1 MTDATATTRAA
12 PAATPAAG
20 TGVRFPWRTFLL
32 VSLIVSMWIHASEH
46 FRYMLFVRPMLM
58 ESLAMVPGVAPMNL
72 PVFLSWGAWN
82 TMLAAMT
89 VLTYW
94 FYAQVFGAG
103 LRAVVIAG
111 TLSWLSS
118 FVFFWH
124 AFVNLN
130 LATLA
135 DLFVEPPMS
144 WVELVVA
151 SFIARAAFASPA
163 VRRLARERP

>member
-1 MTDATATTRAA
+1 MSDVAGRRHGAITRK
-12 PAATPAAG
+12 AG
-20 TGVRFPWRTFLL
+20 QRFPWKAFLL
-32 VSLIVSMWIHASEH
+32 TTLTASLWVHASEH

-58 ESLAMVPGVAPMNL
+58 ESLSMVPGVAPMNL
-72 PVFLSWGAWN
+72 PVFLSWGTWN

-94 FYAQVFGAG
+94 FYAQVFGHSVRSA
-103 LRAVVIAG
+103 VIAG

-124 AFVNLN
+124 AFVNLG
-130 LATLA
+130 LARLA
-135 DLFVEPPMS
+135 DIFVEPPMS

-151 SFIARAAFASPA
+151 SLIAFYCFSRSIFG
-163 VRRLARERP
+163 AR

>member
-1 MTDATATTRAA
+1 MTESTWTKAEA
-12 PAATPAAG
+12 PAAAA
-20 TGVRFPWRTFLL
+20 TQQVRFPWRLFLAAT
-32 VSLIVSMWIHASEH
+32 LIASMWVHASEH

-58 ESLAMVPGVAPMNL
+58 ESLSMVPGVAPMNL

-82 TMLAAMT
+82 TILAAMT
-89 VLTYW
+89 ALTYW
-94 FYAQVFGAG
+94 FYAQVFGSSVRSA
-103 LRAVVIAG
+103 VIAG

-124 AFVNLN
+124 AFVNLG
-130 LATLA
+130 LATVA

-151 SFIARAAFASPA
+151 SLIARWCFASPTLK
-163 VRRLARERP
+163 RILG

>member
-1 MTDATATTRAA
+1 MTDIAGRGMEAA
-12 PAATPAAG
+12 ERSKA
-20 TGVRFPWRTFLL
+20 VRFPWKAFLL
-32 VSLIVSMWIHASEH
+32 TALAASLWVHASEH

-58 ESLAMVPGVAPMNL
+58 DSLSMVPGVAPMNL
-72 PVFLSWGAWN
+72 PVFLSWGTWN

-94 FYAQVFGAG
+94 FYAQVFGHGVRSA
-103 LRAVVIAG
+103 VIAG

-124 AFVNLN
+124 AFVNLG
-130 LATLA
+130 LARLA
-135 DLFVEPPMS
+135 DVFVEPPMS

-151 SFIARAAFASPA
+151 SLIAWYCFSRAVFG
-163 VRRLARERP
+163 AR

>member
-1 MTDATATTRAA
+1 MTDIAGREFASAARKTA
-12 PAATPAAG
+12 
-20 TGVRFPWRTFLL
+20 VRFPWKAFLL
-32 VSLIVSMWIHASEH
+32 TTLAASLWIHASEH

-58 ESLAMVPGVAPMNL
+58 ESLSMVPDVAPMHL

-94 FYAQVFGAG
+94 FYAQVFGHG
-103 LRAVVIAG
+103 VRAAIIAG

-124 AFVNLN
+124 AFVNLG
-130 LATLA
+130 LARLA
-135 DLFVEPPMS
+135 DIFVEPPMS

-151 SFIARAAFASPA
+151 SLIAFHCFSRNLFG
-163 VRRLARERP
+163 AR